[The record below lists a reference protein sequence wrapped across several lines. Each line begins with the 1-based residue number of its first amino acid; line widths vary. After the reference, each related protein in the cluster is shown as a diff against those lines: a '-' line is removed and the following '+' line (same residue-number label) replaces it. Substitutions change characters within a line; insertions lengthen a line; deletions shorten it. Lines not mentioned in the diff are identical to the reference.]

1 MTENI
6 IKVFLDSNVIL
17 SGIVSDKGSPRII
30 LDILSLKMPF
40 IVGMT
45 GEYNLIEIESNL
57 ANKIPDA
64 ILLYNE
70 YLLKIN
76 FKIIKIPSPA
86 EIKNYSGCTSDKDI
100 PVLVSAINGK
110 ADYLITGDKKDFDKL
125 KAKDDYKF
133 KIMNPS
139 EFIKEIIP
147 ELLISKGELKTKT

>member
-1 MTENI
+1 MAENI

-17 SGIVSDKGSPRII
+17 SGLISDKGSPRII

-40 IVGMT
+40 ILGMT
-45 GEYNLIEIESNL
+45 GEYNLIEIERNL
-57 ANKIPDA
+57 AKKIPDA

-86 EIKNYSGCTSDKDI
+86 EIKNHSGCTSDKDI
-100 PVLVSAINGK
+100 PVLISAVNGK

-125 KAKDDYKF
+125 KAKDDYIF

-139 EFIKEIIP
+139 EFIKGIIP
-147 ELLISKGELKTKT
+147 ELLKNKKRPVK